1 MVQLGKSVS
10 SVSNIAGAAA
20 AAAAVILE
28 GDNI

>member
-1 MVQLGKSVS
+1 MFGISVS
-10 SVSNIAGAAA
+10 SVSNVAGAAV